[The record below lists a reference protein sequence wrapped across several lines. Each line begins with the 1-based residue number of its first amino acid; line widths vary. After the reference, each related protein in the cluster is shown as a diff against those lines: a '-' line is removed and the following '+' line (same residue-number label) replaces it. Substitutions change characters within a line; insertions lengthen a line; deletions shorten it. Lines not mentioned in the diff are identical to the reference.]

1 MLRSKDIEVVY
12 LEDLAAEALINE
24 EVRRQF
30 IDQFLEEANIRE
42 SAKEKVRE
50 LMLEIDDNEE
60 LIQKRLRA
68 FKTKLP
74 KYEQEF
80 LTDMV
85 EADYPF
91 IIDPMPNLYFT
102 RDNFATMG
110 HGFL

>member
-30 IDQFLEEANIRE
+30 IDQFLEEANIRSE

-60 LIQKRLRA
+60 LIQKRLLA
-68 FKTKLP
+68 FKNKIT
-74 KYEQEF
+74 
-80 LTDMV
+80 
-85 EADYPF
+85 
-91 IIDPMPNLYFT
+91 
-102 RDNFATMG
+102 
-110 HGFL
+110 

>member
-1 MLRSKDIEVVY
+1 M
-12 LEDLAAEALINE
+12 INE

-30 IDQFLEEANIRE
+30 IDQFLEANIRSE

-60 LIQKRLRA
+60 LIQKRLQA

-80 LTDMV
+80 
-85 EADYPF
+85 
-91 IIDPMPNLYFT
+91 
-102 RDNFATMG
+102 
-110 HGFL
+110 

>member
-30 IDQFLEEANIRE
+30 IDQFLEEANIRSE

-60 LIQKRLRA
+60 LIQKRLQA
-68 FKTKLP
+68 FKNKNYLNMS
-74 KYEQEF
+74 K
-80 LTDMV
+80 
-85 EADYPF
+85 
-91 IIDPMPNLYFT
+91 
-102 RDNFATMG
+102 NF
-110 HGFL
+110 